1 MKTSETDELDLFLT
15 DKNGNKSWYALYAK
29 PRSEKKLRDRL
40 VEKGITTYLPLQK
53 QLRQWSDRK
62 KWVEEPIFR
71 GYIFVKASEKDFQ
84 SILNTPGTVNFV
96 RFGGK
101 PAQVDASQ
109 LEAVHRIINYADHYD
124 VDDIDFAKGE
134 KVRID
139 FGSLKGIEGEWISWR
154 GHKRVAVQIHQLGR
168 LLAVEV
174 PAAHVVKVG
183 HEV

>member
-1 MKTSETDELDLFLT
+1 MTSRPDDLHHLFAPSNA
-15 DKNGNKSWYALYAK
+15 DQHWYALYTK
-29 PRSEKKLRDRL
+29 PRAEKKLNDRL
-40 VEKGITTYLPLQK
+40 NEKGIVTYLPLQK

-71 GYIFVKASEKDFQ
+71 GYLFVRATEREFQ

-101 PAQVDASQ
+101 PAPVDASQ
-109 LEAVHRIINYADHYD
+109 LEAVHRIINYADHYE
-124 VDDIDFAKGE
+124 VDNIDFHKGE
-134 KVRID
+134 RVRID

-154 GHKRVAVQIHQLGR
+154 GQKRVAVQIHQLGR

-174 PAAHVVKVG
+174 PAAHVVKV
-183 HEV
+183 

>member
-1 MKTSETDELDLFLT
+1 MKTAEIEELEIFSQNT
-15 DKNGNKSWYALYAK
+15 QGNQSWYAMYTK
-29 PRSEKKLRDRL
+29 PRAEKNLRDRL
-40 VEKGITTYLPLQK
+40 EEKGVITYLPLQK

-101 PAQVDASQ
+101 PAPVDASQ
-109 LEAVHRIINYADHYD
+109 LEAVHRIINYAEHYD

-134 KVRID
+134 RVRID
-139 FGSLKGIEGEWISWR
+139 FGTLKGIEGEWISWR

-168 LLAVEV
+168 LLAVEI
-174 PAAHVVKVG
+174 PAAHVVKVERG
-183 HEV
+183 